1 MAAEVSTAEIAEI
14 FKKLKAKRENK
25 VCFDCNAKNPTW
37 SSVTFG
43 VYLCYDCS
51 SVHRNMGVH
60 VTFVRS
66 TSLDQ
71 WNLDQLRTMKV
82 GGNANAAEF
91 FRQNGAG
98 NLNEAKARYTT
109 RAAGLY
115 KERLK
120 KLVDEDARRYPNRVV
135 VEGADGGETSTT
147 ASKGNDFF
155 SDWDDVS
162 TGIPQQQQQT
172 PTSTT
177 YQPPA
182 PAAKPEPVPTP
193 VPTPTP
199 TPARA
204 APPMISSETA
214 AAASLSGGM
223 ADNASKL
230 SSFGGSSSGSAFGS
244 TSAPGGAAPLRANSG
259 TNILRPTKKGLGAKK
274 ATKIVNFDEAER
286 LAREEQERLK
296 REEDE
301 AIRRREEEERQ
312 RLAAPILS
320 AAGNSVKSYSNTNPA
335 ATQKVSAE
343 DAAMMER
350 LGMGMGKMRVGGGFG
365 GGFGATPTAPSAQ
378 RSGSNSSSS
387 YGQDESGDATK
398 RFGTAKAI
406 SSDQYFGRGTYDEAQ
421 SKEGRARLQNFS
433 GRSGFGSAEYYG
445 RDESGPDRGVNRTG
459 DPNDPMAM
467 LGESARDFA
476 QKFVGQAADDLH
488 TLKKIVA
495 TGGNK
500 LGEVLQ
506 DMSSRY

>member
-1 MAAEVSTAEIAEI
+1 MSEVSTHDSAEI

-25 VCFDCNAKNPTW
+25 VCFDCNVKNPTW
-37 SSVTFG
+37 SSVTYG

-66 TSLDQ
+66 TTLDE
-71 WNLDQLRTMKV
+71 WSLDQLRTMKV

-98 NLNEAKARYTT
+98 NLKEAKARYTA

-115 KERLK
+115 RERLK
-120 KLVDEDARRYPNRVV
+120 KLVDEDARKYPNRVV
-135 VEGADGGETSTT
+135 IDSADGGEVSSTP
-147 ASKGNDFF
+147 AKSNDFF
-155 SDWDDVS
+155 SDWDDVHP
-162 TGIPQQQQQT
+162 IPT
-172 PTSTT
+172 PTTS
-177 YQPPA
+177 QPAAPAPRPVQAPA
-182 PAAKPEPVPTP
+182 PAPAPA
-193 VPTPTP
+193 P
-199 TPARA
+199 TPAPVRV
-204 APPMISSETA
+204 APVMISNETA
-214 AAASLSGGM
+214 AAASLFVKDDASGLSGT
-223 ADNASKL
+223 ATPQAASRT
-230 SSFGGSSSGSAFGS
+230 SSSS
-244 TSAPGGAAPLRANSG
+244 
-259 TNILRPTKKGLGAKK
+259 NIIRPTKKGLGAKK

-286 LAREEQERLK
+286 LAREQQEKLK

-301 AIRRREEEERQ
+301 AIRAREAEELARRN
-312 RLAAPILS
+312 APAPVQS
-320 AAGNSVKSYSNTNPA
+320 STNSYSQPA
-335 ATQKVSAE
+335 PRAPQKVSAE

-350 LGMGMGKMRVGGGFG
+350 LGMGMGKLGAGGFG
-365 GGFGATPTAPSAQ
+365 GFGSTGGAQQPSQQPAQPPRMGGFGSGGYGSSAGALPDD
-378 RSGSNSSSS
+378 SVEAS
-387 YGQDESGDATK
+387 K
-398 RFGTAKAI
+398 RFGSAKAI
-406 SSDQYFGRGTYDEAQ
+406 SSDQYFNRGNYDENA
-421 SKEGRARLQNFS
+421 SKEARTRLQNFS

-445 RDESGPDRGVNRTG
+445 RDESGGPPGGRSS
-459 DPNDPMAM
+459 DPNDPMAL

>member
-1 MAAEVSTAEIAEI
+1 MATMVSTADSQEV

-25 VCFDCNAKNPTW
+25 VCFDCHAKNPTW
-37 SSVTFG
+37 ASVTYG

-66 TSLDQ
+66 TSLDE
-71 WNLDQLRTMKV
+71 WSLDQLRTMKV

-98 NLNEAKARYTT
+98 NLKEPKAKYTH

-120 KLVDEDARRYPNRVV
+120 KLVDEDARKYPNKVV
-135 VEGADGGETSTT
+135 AESVEAANEGPGTP
-147 ASKGNDFF
+147 SKGADFF
-155 SDWDDVS
+155 SDWDDAGS
-162 TGIPQQQQQT
+162 GSAPST
-172 PTSTT
+172 PTLSAKQPSSTSPAT
-177 YQPPA
+177 LLQQPAAAPSAPA
-182 PAAKPEPVPTP
+182 PVAV
-193 VPTPTP
+193 
-199 TPARA
+199 RA
-204 APPMISSETA
+204 APAMISTETA
-214 AAASLSGGM
+214 AAASLSGVDAM
-223 ADNASKL
+223 KSPAA
-230 SSFGGSSSGSAFGS
+230 
-244 TSAPGGAAPLRANSG
+244 GGAAPVLRANSG

-301 AIRRREEEERQ
+301 AIARREEEERQ
-312 RLAAPILS
+312 RRNAPVVAS
-320 AAGNSVKSYSNTNPA
+320 TPSQPYGSNNANASRPPP
-335 ATQKVSAE
+335 KVSAE
-343 DAAMMER
+343 EAAMMER
-350 LGMGMGKMRVGGGFG
+350 LGMGMGKLGAGGFG
-365 GGFGATPTAPSAQ
+365 SVGGFGSTGQASRAPPTA
-378 RSGSNSSSS
+378 SNTQ
-387 YGQDESGDATK
+387 YGGVEDNGDATK

-406 SSDQYFGRGTYDEAQ
+406 SSDQYFGRGNYDEAA
-421 SKEGRARLQNFS
+421 SKEGRARLQNFA

-445 RDESGPDRGVNRTG
+445 RDESQGAPGSRGGGG
-459 DPNDPMAM
+459 DPNDPMAI

-476 QKFVGQAADDLH
+476 QKFVGQAADDLS

-500 LGEVLQ
+500 LGDMLQ